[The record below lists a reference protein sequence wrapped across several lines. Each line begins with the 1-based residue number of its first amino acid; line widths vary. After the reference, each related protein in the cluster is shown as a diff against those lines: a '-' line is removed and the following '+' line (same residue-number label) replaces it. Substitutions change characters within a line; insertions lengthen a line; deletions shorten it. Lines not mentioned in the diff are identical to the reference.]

1 MADKK
6 LLKAVDGAS
15 VPDGLREAPK
25 TIYEAA
31 ESGSQLDQ
39 LIALRRRIAATL
51 DADTTLARDL
61 ASLSKRMMEVSKE
74 IEQLQAQEAERAKDA
89 EVKDGNIST
98 IWNSEAI

>member
-6 LLKAVDGAS
+6 HLKAVDEPL
-15 VPDGLREAPK
+15 VPDAPKEAPA
-25 TIYEAA
+25 TIAEAA

-39 LIALRRRIAATL
+39 LIALRRRIATTL

-61 ASLSKRMMEVSKE
+61 ASLSKRLMEISKE
-74 IEQLQAQEAERAKDA
+74 IEQLEAQEAEQAKDA

>member
-6 LLKAVDGAS
+6 HLKAVDGSSA
-15 VPDGLREAPK
+15 PDEHKKAPK

-31 ESGSQLDQ
+31 ESGSQLEQ

-61 ASLSKRMMEVSKE
+61 ASLSKRMMEISKE
-74 IEQLQAQEAERAKDA
+74 IEQLEAQEAEQAKDA